1 MKIIITEEQKKKL
14 FIPRKLSDDDSRY
27 SEWNNSQPIKDGKR
41 INQYDSEGRKQGYW
55 EEYWDNG
62 ALDRKGNYINGEKEG
77 YWEIYYIDGELYS
90 KGNYK
95 NSLYNGEW
103 FYYDYHGR
111 LEYKTLYKN
120 GKRVTNLRI
129 DESKKLFIPRKLSG
143 EGSRWEQWNNMQPIV
158 DGVRIN
164 QYNNDGKE
172 DGLWEYYHLNGN
184 LNLKGNYING
194 KEDGIWYEY
203 FIDGKIAM
211 TILYKN
217 GKFIKELE
225 DNINES
231 EQPKKKL
238 FIPRKLSGEDNRYSN
253 WNNKQPRK

>member
-1 MKIIITEEQKKKL
+1 MKIIITEEQK
-14 FIPRKLSDDDSRY
+14 
-27 SEWNNSQPIKDGKR
+27 
-41 INQYDSEGRKQGYW
+41 
-55 EEYWDNG
+55 
-62 ALDRKGNYINGEKEG
+62 
-77 YWEIYYIDGELYS
+77 
-90 KGNYK
+90 
-95 NSLYNGEW
+95 
-103 FYYDYHGR
+103 
-111 LEYKTLYKN
+111 
-120 GKRVTNLRI
+120 
-129 DESKKLFIPRKLSG
+129 KKLFIPRKLSG

-238 FIPRKLSGEDNRYSN
+238 FIPRKLSGEDNRYTEWNTQQPTITLDNHTFKLNQYDQNGNKIGLWLDKPELINQNYSKTKAFMEN
-253 WNNKQPRK
+253 LFNNLNVVKSPTGRNTNYKLNNKIIFQNRGDDVLTYFYNDFWKEFREKYNMFTYDNRDLIKVWMEIKYGLGHLYPHQVI